1 MMTNSLPE
9 YFLEHHPANAARLLE
24 KYEPSIL
31 ADYLASVSSEAIANI
46 FRHMNSSI
54 AAECLVSMT
63 EDKAAAILE
72 QFSIERAALLL
83 RRMSLVDRI
92 RIIRKLSSLTSN
104 MLRLVLRYPQGT
116 VGQVMNPN
124 VFAVSKDRFVSEVIA
139 LIQENN
145 DQVRSKVY
153 VLNDKHRLI
162 GMVFIRDLLVCE
174 PGKSI
179 EEIMREPEATIS
191 ARASLSSVKDYI
203 QWNDR
208 DNLPVVDQTGKFI
221 GILKRGV
228 MLDALKND
236 QNEMQQGEG
245 LVDTA
250 MTVAELFWEVC
261 ANVIAPQH
269 EITNEGKDN
278 ERTDQLNRK

>member
-1 MMTNSLPE
+1 MMTNSLPD
-9 YFLEHHPANAARLLE
+9 YFLENHPANAARLLE

-31 ADYLASVSSEAIANI
+31 ADYFGSVSSASIANI

-54 AAECLVSMT
+54 AAECLAKMSL
-63 EDKAAAILE
+63 DKAAEILE
-72 QFSIERAALLL
+72 LFSIERAALLL
-83 RRMSLVDRI
+83 RRMSLAERI
-92 RIIRKLSSLTSN
+92 KIIRALSSLTSN
-104 MLRLVLRYPQGT
+104 RIRLVLRYPQGT
-116 VGQVMNPN
+116 VGSVMNPN
-124 VFAVSKDRFVSEVIA
+124 VFAVSKDRCVSEVIA
-139 LIQENN
+139 LVQANH

-153 VLNDKHRLI
+153 VLNDKHRLV
-162 GMVFIRDLLVCE
+162 GMIFIRELLVCE
-174 PGKSI
+174 SEKPI

-191 ARASLSSVKDYI
+191 ARASLSSVKDNV

-208 DNLPVVDQTGKFI
+208 DNLPVVDQSDKFI

-236 QNEMQQGEG
+236 QNNMQQGEG

-269 EITNEGKDN
+269 ENTNEGKDN